1 LIEDLIPNLV
11 IGNVNNMLIAYTML
25 PTPNY
30 KIISKVLVDRV
41 AEIMPYFVSAGQK
54 GFIKGRHI
62 GDWIYMTSKAIN
74 ILLN

>member
-1 LIEDLIPNLV
+1 
-11 IGNVNNMLIAYTML
+11 ML